1 MKVLKIKNEDYKLKY
16 TMNSLVIMEQE
27 SGRSFM
33 EVLGGGNLTFADL
46 RRLAY
51 YGFFAEHPDMAIEE
65 AGDILDGLI
74 AQGKNLTEV
83 TNIFM
88 EELSKALGA
97 KEDKNPN
104 A

>member
-1 MKVLKIKNEDYKLKY
+1 MKVLKIKEKDYKLKY
-16 TMNSLVIMEQE
+16 TINSLVRMEEE

-33 EVLGGGNLTFADL
+33 EVLSSGDLNFADL

-51 YGFFAEHPDMAIEE
+51 YGFVAEHPEMEIEE
-65 AGDILDGLI
+65 AGNIIDGLI
-74 AQGKNLTEV
+74 AQGKNLTET

-97 KEDKNPN
+97 KEDKSPN